1 MFDVSLKWKELKAKF
16 LRELTPS
23 EQLFFLKKAKECA
36 DRKGYPASEDLFNY
50 CYFLTLRERLRLID
64 PQGGEGLMRFVLV
77 ESRKEIDDEIKV
89 YEKRLEAGKRPVH
102 QTAGERLI
110 EYLSR

>member
-1 MFDVSLKWKELKAKF
+1 MLDASAKWKEMKAKF
-16 LRELTPS
+16 LRDFTPS

-36 DRKGYPASEDLFNY
+36 GRKGYPVSEDLFNY

-64 PQGGEGLMRFVLV
+64 PQGGEGLMRLMLV
-77 ESRKEIDDEIKV
+77 ESRKEIEDEMKA
-89 YEKRLEAGKRPVH
+89 YEMRLEAKKRPRLPSVDY
-102 QTAGERLI
+102 RLI